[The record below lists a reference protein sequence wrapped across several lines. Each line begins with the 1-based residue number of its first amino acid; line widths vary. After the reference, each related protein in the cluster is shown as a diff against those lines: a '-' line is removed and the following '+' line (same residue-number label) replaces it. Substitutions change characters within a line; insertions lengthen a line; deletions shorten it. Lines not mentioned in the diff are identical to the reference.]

1 MERKK
6 NSRKASLT
14 ASRRHLRNSKNM
26 NRFLLVAAVIIIS
39 GIFFGL
45 RYQNKSLRSNPHPKG
60 NSSPADLPYY
70 SGSKS
75 FKESYQRE
83 KDLKDR
89 TLKEPGS
96 DQNLLQKEYSGKSM
110 IISIS
115 EQAAIM
121 QDKLKTA
128 KSLIHQD
135 DRATEN
141 VEAKE
146 VDAST
151 TDTPENQ
158 ADVKPIP
165 NEGKEVDA
173 STTDTPKNQ
182 ADVKP
187 IPKPSFIKNAKV
199 LKKRWTDEQSSL
211 IQASNTAV
219 IEAASPNSATL
230 AGQLQ
235 GVDKIK
241 QSSNG
246 KGQ

>member
-6 NSRKASLT
+6 NSRRASLT
-14 ASRRHLRNSKNM
+14 ASRRHLRNSQNM
-26 NRFLLVAAVIIIS
+26 DRFLLVAAVIVIS

-45 RYQNKSLRSNPHPKG
+45 RYQNKSLRSNLHPKD

-89 TLKEPGS
+89 TLKEPES
-96 DQNLLQKEYSGKSM
+96 NQNLLQKEYSGKSM
-110 IISIS
+110 NISIS

-135 DRATEN
+135 DTATEN
-141 VEAKE
+141 VEA
-146 VDAST
+146 
-151 TDTPENQ
+151 
-158 ADVKPIP
+158 
-165 NEGKEVDA
+165 KEVDA

-187 IPKPSFIKNAKV
+187 IPKPSLIKNAKV
-199 LKKRWTDEQSSL
+199 LKKRWSDQQSSSL
-211 IQASNTAV
+211 QASNQAV

-241 QSSNG
+241 QPLTRR
-246 KGQ
+246 GQ

>member
-6 NSRKASLT
+6 NSRRASLT
-14 ASRRHLRNSKNM
+14 ASRRHLRNSQNM

-89 TLKEPGS
+89 TLKEPGC
-96 DQNLLQKEYSGKSM
+96 DQNLLQKEYSGKLM
-110 IISIS
+110 NISIS
-115 EQAAIM
+115 EQAAIL

-128 KSLIHQD
+128 KSLMHQED
-135 DRATEN
+135 TATEN

-151 TDTPENQ
+151 TDAPTNH
-158 ADVKPIP
+158 
-165 NEGKEVDA
+165 VDA
-173 STTDTPKNQ
+173 
-182 ADVKP
+182 KP
-187 IPKPSFIKNAKV
+187 LPKPSLIKNAKV
-199 LKKRWTDEQSSL
+199 LRKRWSDQQSSSL
-211 IQASNTAV
+211 QASNQAV

-241 QSSNG
+241 QPLTQR
-246 KGQ
+246 GQ